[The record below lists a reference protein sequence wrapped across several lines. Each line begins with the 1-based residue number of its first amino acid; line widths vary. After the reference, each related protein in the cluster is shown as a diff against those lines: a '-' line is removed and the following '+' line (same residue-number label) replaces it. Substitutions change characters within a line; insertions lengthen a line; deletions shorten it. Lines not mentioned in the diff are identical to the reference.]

1 MVMVIQ
7 MPYRTLPFVM
17 FRYMYYCLFYGASAY
32 LFDYRHQQQLQ
43 TPDTVLG
50 RQRLCHS
57 CYLVV
62 HFCIFFLLV
71 FLFSTDDQV
80 PGS

>member
-32 LFDYRHQQQLQ
+32 LFDYSTSSSYKRL
-43 TPDTVLG
+43 TLYLG
-50 RQRLCHS
+50 
-57 CYLVV
+57 
-62 HFCIFFLLV
+62 
-71 FLFSTDDQV
+71 
-80 PGS
+80 GSVYATAVT